1 MRFALKMITEKKS
14 LAKTVGVKKNLKK
27 DLFVIFMNQEY
38 SGKIFLWQKR
48 SVSSLEAFSTKIL
61 KLRQKIGF

>member
-14 LAKTVGVKKNLKK
+14 LAKTVGVKKNSKK

-48 SVSSLEAFSTKIL
+48 SVSSLEAVSTKIR